1 MFFLMNGVYLNRH
14 CSFLQIHIT
23 VQILLQQAGSYLYL
37 KKSVHALLMQSFILM
52 ETLKAL

>member
-1 MFFLMNGVYLNRH
+1 MNGVYLNRH